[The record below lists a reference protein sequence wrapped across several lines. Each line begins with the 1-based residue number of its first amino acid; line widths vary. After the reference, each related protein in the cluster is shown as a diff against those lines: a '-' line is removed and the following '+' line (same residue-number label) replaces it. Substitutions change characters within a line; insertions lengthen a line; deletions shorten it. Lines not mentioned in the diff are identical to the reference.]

1 MIAIIDY
8 GMGNLYSVSKAL
20 QKMGAQA
27 GIITQPEQMDGAQA
41 LILPGVGAFGQGMA
55 RLRERGFP
63 EAIRGYISTG
73 RPVMGI
79 CLGLQLLFEES
90 DEMGQHE
97 GLGIFA
103 GRVTRFQGS
112 LVVPHMGWNQIWPT
126 QPSAILRGVEPGSYA
141 YYVHSYYAEPSD
153 PSIIYATTDYGID
166 FASVVGRDNVFGLQF
181 HPEKSQTVGL
191 QILRNL
197 VDML

>member
-20 QKMGAQA
+20 QSLGAETR
-27 GIITQPEQMDGAQA
+27 IITQPAETNGAQA
-41 LILPGVGAFGQGMA
+41 LILPGVGAFGQGME

-63 EAIRGYISTG
+63 AAIRAFVATG
-73 RPVMGI
+73 RPVLGI

-90 DEMGQHE
+90 DEMGHHE
-97 GLGIFA
+97 GLGVFT

-112 LVVPHMGWNQIWPT
+112 MVVPHMGWNQIWPV
-126 QPSAILRGVEPGSYA
+126 QPSTILDGVEPGSYA
-141 YYVHSYYAEPSD
+141 YFVHSYYAEPSD
-153 PSIIYATTDYGID
+153 PGIIYATTDYGID

-181 HPEKSQTVGL
+181 HPEKSQRVGM

-197 VDML
+197 VGML

>member
-8 GMGNLYSVSKAL
+8 GMGNLHSVSKAL
-20 QKMGAQA
+20 QKLGAQTS
-27 GIITQPEQMDGAQA
+27 IITHPAEMDGAQA
-41 LILPGVGAFGQGMA
+41 LILPGVGAFGQGME
-55 RLRERGFP
+55 RLREQGFP
-63 EAIRGYISTG
+63 DTIRDFVSTG
-73 RPVMGI
+73 KPVLGI

-90 DEMGQHE
+90 DEMGHHE
-97 GLGIFA
+97 GLGLFP

-141 YYVHSYYAEPSD
+141 YFVHSYYAEPSD
-153 PSIIYATTDYGID
+153 PAIIVATTDYGID

-181 HPEKSQTVGL
+181 HPEKSQRVGM
-191 QILRNL
+191 QILQNL
-197 VDML
+197 VGML